1 MDNVNIYDAR
11 IRAGKAPCRF
21 LSGRSGSCYR
31 SPGFRSGCSN
41 GLCAGL
47 RSALRPCVSQ
57 KQLWG
62 RTFIKPTQKER
73 ESAVHLK
80 LSVLSSVVRGKRIVL
95 IDDSIVRSTTM
106 ASLIRMLKDAG
117 ATKVH
122 VRISSPPFSFPLL
135 LRNRRSQQRSIDR
148 ILPTLLPKSAPLSA
162 QTPRLHEA
170 GGLEADDR
178 GSSTLQSML

>member
-1 MDNVNIYDAR
+1 MGYAQ
-11 IRAGKAPCRF
+11 AC
-21 LSGRSGSCYR
+21 
-31 SPGFRSGCSN
+31 
-41 GLCAGL
+41 GLPF
-47 RSALRPCVSQ
+47 ALAFHKNSYV
-57 KQLWG
+57 G

-95 IDDSIVRSTTM
+95 IDDSIVRGTTM

-122 VRISSPPFSFPLL
+122 VRISFSSFLSLL

-148 ILPTLLPKSAPLSA
+148 ILPHRCRNLRLYPA
-162 QTPRLHEA
+162 QTP
-170 GGLEADDR
+170 
-178 GSSTLQSML
+178 SVI